1 MKTALKPATAYPR
14 MAGVTLIELMIA
26 LVLGL
31 LVSAAA
37 LGVFSSNR
45 ETFRSTE
52 NMSRLQENARVAFE
66 LMSRD
71 IREAGGIPCG
81 NGISPTNNLAS
92 ADTTWWSPPAAPTPP
107 PPPPAAQRWVNGL
120 HGYNNG
126 ALNEPAPGNQSA
138 AGTDAIDVLSAGGTT
153 ATVTAA
159 PGATFTATPD
169 LPEVANGA
177 LLMACDFTQA
187 VIFSAANVVH
197 VPAPVPCPA
206 PPALCPST
214 ITVDAP
220 SALTLPAIIAPY
232 HPVRWFIQN
241 NGPVAHGNHTHD
253 AWTLNRATPAGN
265 QVIADGILVN
275 PDPGP
280 GEESMRIQY
289 LTTPNTGYVDSTGV
303 VTGVVNWSDVLAVRI
318 TLTLK
323 SPDYNQNDAPLL
335 VRTFQHTIALRNRN

>member
-138 AGTDAIDVLSAGGTT
+138 AGTDAIDVLAAGGTT

-197 VPAPVPCPA
+197 VPAP
-206 PPALCPST
+206 PSLPGT

-265 QVIADGILVN
+265 QVIADGILDD
-275 PDPGP
+275 PDR
-280 GEESMRIQY
+280 ESMRIQY
-289 LTTPNTGYVDSTGV
+289 LTTPNTGYVDS
-303 VTGVVNWSDVLAVRI
+303 TGVVNWSDVLAVRI

-323 SPDYNQNDAPLL
+323 SPDYNQDDEPLL
-335 VRTFQHTIALRNRN
+335 IREFQHTIALRNRN